1 MVNLNT
7 RLTDVI
13 GKTSSQRTEERIQ
26 SMSTENFYHYWMS
39 NMPDLYNSEILGYSF
54 WIDENNIFMSAPT
67 FRDGTA
73 DLNNAIPVSDWESFN
88 ELNEFHFA
96 HLFGTVF
103 TMCVYKRELVR
114 VDYYANKFLPKV
126 KS

>member
-1 MVNLNT
+1 
-7 RLTDVI
+7 
-13 GKTSSQRTEERIQ
+13 
-26 SMSTENFYHYWMS
+26 
-39 NMPDLYNSEILGYSF
+39 MPDLYNSEILGYSF

-103 TMCVYKRELVR
+103 TMCVYKRELVELTTTQTNFSPR
-114 VDYYANKFLPKV
+114 
-126 KS
+126 

>member
-1 MVNLNT
+1 
-7 RLTDVI
+7 
-13 GKTSSQRTEERIQ
+13 
-26 SMSTENFYHYWMS
+26 
-39 NMPDLYNSEILGYSF
+39 MPDLFHSELLGYSF

-88 ELNEFHFA
+88 ELNEFNFA

-103 TMCVYKRELVR
+103 TMCIYKLELVR

-126 KS
+126 K